1 MEPAPREKLFADQ
14 FSASLTA
21 IVGRHQQLSGHDFSA
36 LLADLQDA
44 VHRLTLE
51 LFPSRAAAVQ
61 AAEPPEGIEAD
72 SILVGV
78 RDKTTGRIFERR
90 LDIHYVENANGLI
103 LSGEN
108 AAGNPSQIA
117 FLSDLGLAK
126 LNDLMGRGP
135 EQPRCK

>member
-1 MEPAPREKLFADQ
+1 MEPGYREKLLADR

-21 IVGRHQQLSGHDFSA
+21 IVGRHQQLTGHDLSA

-44 VHRLTLE
+44 LRQLTPE
-51 LFPSRAAAVQ
+51 VFPGQSAA
-61 AAEPPEGIEAD
+61 AAEPSPEGIEAD
-72 SILVGV
+72 RVLVGV

-126 LNDLMGRGP
+126 LRDLMGRGP
-135 EQPRCK
+135 DQPRCK